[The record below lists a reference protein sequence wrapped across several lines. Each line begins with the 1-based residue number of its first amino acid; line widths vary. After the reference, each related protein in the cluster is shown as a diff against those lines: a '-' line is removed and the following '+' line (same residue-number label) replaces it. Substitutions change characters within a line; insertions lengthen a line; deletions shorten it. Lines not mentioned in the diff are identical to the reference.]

1 MDMGPSERIN
11 PDILKWARE
20 TAGLSLAEAAEK
32 LGLKDTA
39 KATAVEK
46 LHKLETGGGDPGQT
60 FLRKAVAAYRRPL
73 IAFYLPAPPKRG
85 ERGEDFRSQTGTV
98 SARDNAT
105 LDALVRDVRARQQ
118 MLREALED
126 SEDGAE
132 LLPFV
137 ASARI
142 ADEPAQGGGG
152 DPDHTRHYRG
162 RAKAV
167 QGCDAAVC
175 TAARGC

>member
-60 FLRKAVAAYRRPL
+60 FLRKAV
-73 IAFYLPAPPKRG
+73 
-85 ERGEDFRSQTGTV
+85 
-98 SARDNAT
+98 
-105 LDALVRDVRARQQ
+105 
-118 MLREALED
+118 
-126 SEDGAE
+126 GA
-132 LLPFV
+132 
-137 ASARI
+137 
-142 ADEPAQGGGG
+142 
-152 DPDHTRHYRG
+152 
-162 RAKAV
+162 
-167 QGCDAAVC
+167 
-175 TAARGC
+175 

>member
-60 FLRKAVAAYRRPL
+60 CLRKAVAAYRRPL
-73 IAFYLPAPPKRG
+73 ITFYLPAPPKRG

-118 MLREALED
+118 MLREALEEQ
-126 SEDGAE
+126 EDGTE

-137 ASARI
+137 AS
-142 ADEPAQGGGG
+142 PASLTNRA
-152 DPDHTRHYRG
+152 TRRRRSGPH
-162 RAKAV
+162 
-167 QGCDAAVC
+167 
-175 TAARGC
+175 